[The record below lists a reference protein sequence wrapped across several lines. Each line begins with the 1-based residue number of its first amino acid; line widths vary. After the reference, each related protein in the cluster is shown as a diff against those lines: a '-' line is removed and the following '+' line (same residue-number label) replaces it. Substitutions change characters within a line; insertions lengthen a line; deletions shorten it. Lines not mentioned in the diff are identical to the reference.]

1 MWRVAGIVF
10 VTRAKTGPSGYTG
23 LEALRYGLE
32 QDGYDLGARGC
43 PGELDDEDEGGG
55 ACEGERG
62 EGEDDEDE
70 EEDRK
75 GDEGKREYV
84 GEGVDGDGE
93 GGDEGQDE
101 GATCLVEDEEE

>member
-1 MWRVAGIVF
+1 M
-10 VTRAKTGPSGYTG
+10 
-23 LEALRYGLE
+23 
-32 QDGYDLGARGC
+32 GARGC

-75 GDEGKREYV
+75 GDEGV
-84 GEGVDGDGE
+84 DGE

-101 GATCLVEDEEE
+101 GATCLVEDEEEEVAGDADV

>member
-1 MWRVAGIVF
+1 MA
-10 VTRAKTGPSGYTG
+10 
-23 LEALRYGLE
+23 
-32 QDGYDLGARGC
+32 ARGC
-43 PGELDDEDEGGG
+43 PGELDDEDEGGS

-75 GDEGKREYV
+75 GDEGKREFV

-93 GGDEGQDE
+93 GGDEG
-101 GATCLVEDEEE
+101 ATCLVEDEEEEVAGDADV